1 MYHTKGFW
9 GLESNPNA
17 ATINST
23 FNTFT
28 TLTPILIAVV
38 IMVAAIFVMSV
49 SRGFG

>member
-9 GLESNPNA
+9 GLESSSNA

-23 FNTFT
+23 FNSVSNLTF
-28 TLTPILIAVV
+28 ILVTVV
-38 IMVAAIFVMSV
+38 ILVSIVFVMSV